1 MEIALY
7 VFMIIAYGLGNAFAE
22 TYKLGYIFPSDVPL
36 VVLAVFL
43 LIYHFSVHQM
53 TVKKISFFAVS
64 FMVFEFLQG
73 IVVGASFAYI
83 FRDLK
88 IWLYFFVP
96 YWSIKYLLQ
105 SHDKLAKRIKI
116 CFFITIMITLVQN
129 WQFFINNGLSGLEYS
144 SLTRSFDYGMNFSIA
159 ILLLLCIM
167 AEKKWVCSKIS
178 IVGYYAIEVICLLSI
193 IVSYTRSFWIM
204 LIFALIAY
212 YVLLRINKLNSKFNS
227 ITIIAVVVAI
237 LGVVFIIYFG
247 KKNFPEVYNVIAT
260 RFSSIFAPDTSG
272 VNQDT
277 LSGRLEYMK
286 DTLSKFYSPRI
297 LFGYGYGDTQTVS
310 SQFLNFRSA
319 ESWNCE
325 NSILYYCWKYGIF
338 AACYLFLTV
347 LYRILNCIHSSNKL
361 KIALISYLIA
371 WIPVGLMSGNFNS
384 SFTISTFAAL
394 FAFVQYGF
402 SEDVDELADVNKF
415 NEIEW

>member
-1 MEIALY
+1 MEITLY

-22 TYKLGYIFPSDVPL
+22 TYKMGYIFPSDIPL
-36 VVLAVFL
+36 AVLAVFL
-43 LIYHFSVHQM
+43 FIYQFSVHQM
-53 TVKKISFFAVS
+53 TVKKITFFAIS

-73 IVVGASFAYI
+73 IAVGASFAYI

-105 SHDKLAKRIKI
+105 SDDKSAKRIKI
-116 CFFITIMITLVQN
+116 CFFITIIMTLVQN
-129 WQFFINNGLSGLEYS
+129 WQFFITNGLSGLEYS

-159 ILLLLCIM
+159 ILLLLCAM

-178 IVGYYAIEVICLLSI
+178 IVGYYAVEVICLLSI

-204 LIFALIAY
+204 LVLAFIAY
-212 YVLLRINKLNSKFNS
+212 YALLKINKINSNFNLT
-227 ITIIAVVVAI
+227 TIIAVVVTI
-237 LGVVFIIYFG
+237 IGVAFIIYYG
-247 KKNFPEVYNVIAT
+247 RKNFPEVYNAIVT
-260 RFSSIFAPDTSG
+260 RFSSIFVHDTSG

-310 SQFLNFRSA
+310 SQFLTFRSA

-325 NSILYYCWKYGIF
+325 NSILYYCWKYGII
-338 AACYLFLTV
+338 AACYLFFTALHRV
-347 LYRILNCIHSSNKL
+347 LNCIHSSNRL
-361 KIALISYLIA
+361 RIALISYLIA

-402 SEDVDELADVNKF
+402 SEDESQLADVNNF
-415 NEIEW
+415 EEIEL